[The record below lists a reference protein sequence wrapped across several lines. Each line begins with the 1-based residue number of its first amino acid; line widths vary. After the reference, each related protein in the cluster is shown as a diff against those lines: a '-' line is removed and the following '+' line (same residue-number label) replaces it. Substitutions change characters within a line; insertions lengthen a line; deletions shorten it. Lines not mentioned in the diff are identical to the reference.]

1 MKRIFSDGRS
11 ELILPPRDLL
21 TRLCA
26 LIPQPRINLVRY
38 FGAFAPSARGR
49 AALTGQKSKNL
60 PPVLST
66 TDDNLSEP
74 SPPIPTTPTTTLGAP
89 PPDPNRPSR
98 LDWASLLARVHKID
112 VLVCRDCGGRL
123 RVIAPSAGSGQA
135 SSPTSAS
142 PAKFS
147 TTSRSRESSC
157 PRPPVHHLRKRSC
170 STARTTIPA
179 STRRRRSTDSSYK
192 VSRRSSPLH
201 EGPRLPRCSFS
212 DEPPLT
218 TNPAKRFSRSPS
230 VRDTLHQ

>member
-1 MKRIFSDGRS
+1 MFASAHREHDRQGLEQLARYCARPALALDRLSITDDGLVRYRMKRIFSDGRS

-112 VLVCRDCGGRL
+112 VLVCIDP
-123 RVIAPSAGSGQA
+123 PSS
-135 SSPTSAS
+135 
-142 PAKFS
+142 
-147 TTSRSRESSC
+147 
-157 PRPPVHHLRKRSC
+157 L
-170 STARTTIPA
+170 
-179 STRRRRSTDSSYK
+179 D
-192 VSRRSSPLH
+192 
-201 EGPRLPRCSFS
+201 
-212 DEPPLT
+212 
-218 TNPAKRFSRSPS
+218 
-230 VRDTLHQ
+230 